1 MASANGT
8 ILLSVALNE
17 VLSSGLRSGVVAHA
31 FDLAAMQTTRLS
43 SGVGAGQLDLVSSSK
58 DTAIIAASS
67 LDVDVAGGLTDS
79 YGVVITMV
87 KVKLLAV
94 YNAGTV
100 AIRVKSTTGQP
111 LAILNGTTDAINLG
125 PGAAFLYFDPVGV
138 TVGAGTTDRFTIVNG
153 SGSVASA
160 HTLIVAG
167 TSA

>member
-8 ILLSVALNE
+8 ISLNAALNE
-17 VLSSGLRSGVVAHA
+17 VLSSGLRSGVVAHLL
-31 FDLAAMQTTRLS
+31 DLSALQTMRLS
-43 SGVGAGQLDLVSSSK
+43 SGVAAGQIDLVSSSK
-58 DTAIIAASS
+58 DIAILASSS

-79 YGVVITMV
+79 YGATITMA

-125 PGAAFLYFDPVGV
+125 PGAAFFYFDPVGV
-138 TVGAGTTDRFTIVNG
+138 TVGAGTTDRFTIVNV
-153 SGSVASA
+153 SASVASA

-167 TSA
+167 TSS